1 VIDVLIHGATVID
14 GSGSVGYRAAVG
26 IADDRLTIIRGNV
39 EDVEVRRSIDA
50 TGMVVAPGFI
60 DMHSHSGLVI
70 FEEPTHEAKLR
81 QGVTTELIGVDG
93 ISYAPFTD
101 RADLEDLVV
110 LNAGLDGRPD
120 VRYDWDTVASY
131 LSRFDRRVSPNIA
144 FVIGNSALR
153 ICTVGWEAA
162 PADADAVKNMRALLR
177 EGMEE
182 GAYGLSTGLDYPPG
196 SHATTDE
203 LAELSAEAAAL
214 GGIYHTHVRYQL
226 GDQFLDP
233 FREAVEIGRR
243 SGCPVH
249 ITHLYRRVTAPGGAT
264 RLLDL
269 VEDAVAE
276 GLDVTFDAYP
286 YPWNSTRLLILLP
299 LWIQEGRPVEVKE
312 RLADP
317 ALRDRLRRD
326 VEERGRRYGGRHLW
340 GSIRLGYFSRPE
352 NAGYEGKTLL
362 DVMQDR
368 DQHPADAMC
377 ELLLSEDLRV
387 NQVASSPDPATLP
400 LFVRHPLGMVG
411 TDSVFLGQY
420 PSPRTYGSFPRIL
433 GDLVREERLLSLPEA
448 IRKMTSF
455 AAQRLGL
462 PDRGLLRDGF
472 KADVVVFDAD
482 AVRSN
487 ATYHDPRQYPDG
499 IPYVLVN
506 GEVVIDGGRHTGATP
521 GRALRYR
528 RGDR

>member
-1 VIDVLIHGATVID
+1 
-14 GSGSVGYRAAVG
+14 
-26 IADDRLTIIRGNV
+26 
-39 EDVEVRRSIDA
+39 
-50 TGMVVAPGFI
+50 
-60 DMHSHSGLVI
+60 
-70 FEEPTHEAKLR
+70 
-81 QGVTTELIGVDG
+81 
-93 ISYAPFTD
+93 
-101 RADLEDLVV
+101 
-110 LNAGLDGRPD
+110 
-120 VRYDWDTVASY
+120 
-131 LSRFDRRVSPNIA
+131 
-144 FVIGNSALR
+144 
-153 ICTVGWEAA
+153 
-162 PADADAVKNMRALLR
+162 
-177 EGMEE
+177 
-182 GAYGLSTGLDYPPG
+182 
-196 SHATTDE
+196 
-203 LAELSAEAAAL
+203 
-214 GGIYHTHVRYQL
+214 
-226 GDQFLDP
+226 
-233 FREAVEIGRR
+233 
-243 SGCPVH
+243 
-249 ITHLYRRVTAPGGAT
+249 
-264 RLLDL
+264 
-269 VEDAVAE
+269 
-276 GLDVTFDAYP
+276 
-286 YPWNSTRLLILLP
+286 
-299 LWIQEGRPVEVKE
+299 VKE